1 MTDRKP
7 FPDPV
12 AVQAACRLLDVER
25 ESLERF
31 LEVDRLTGGSVGAR
45 FTLSYS
51 EVSRLTGV
59 SEATLRQRVHS
70 GTYVEGVDYQ
80 RRGPRTVR
88 FSARVVGRERDQ

>member
-1 MTDRKP
+1 MTERRP

-12 AVQAACRLLDVER
+12 AVQAACRLLDVKQDD
-25 ESLERF
+25 LERF
-31 LEVDRLTGGSVGAR
+31 LEVERITGGSVGAR
-45 FTLSYS
+45 FSLSYS

-88 FSARVVGRERDQ
+88 FSARVVGKER